1 MKDSIFDAP
10 EPNQEVLYVPIITL
24 IYTSG
29 CHRYQKMGQPDGTN
43 NVGISRP
50 HILHAYQK
58 KNFEPFLEDM
68 TEDYVEEDNIKVL

>member
-1 MKDSIFDAP
+1 
-10 EPNQEVLYVPIITL
+10 
-24 IYTSG
+24 
-29 CHRYQKMGQPDGTN
+29 MGQPDGTN